1 MQNIEQLKSSGG
13 AELPP
18 IEFTNLIQR
27 ELIQNSHEDP
37 MEWVVKN
44 SANFRKLLEANP
56 DLIEKYKAASGDKEK
71 KAQFLEFVAGAL
83 EDVGLGEK
91 EVN

>member
-1 MQNIEQLKSSGG
+1 MGNIEQVKSDNR

-27 ELIQNSHEDP
+27 ELIQNSQEDP
-37 MEWVVKN
+37 VVWVEKN

-56 DLIEKYKAASGDKEK
+56 NLIEDYKKLSEDKDK
-71 KAQFLEFVAGAL
+71 KNRFLEFVAGAL
-83 EDVGLGEK
+83 RDIRMGEG
-91 EVN
+91 EAN

>member
-1 MQNIEQLKSSGG
+1 MQNIEQAKSSGG

-37 MEWVVKN
+37 MEWVAKN
-44 SANFRKLLEANP
+44 SENFRKLLVANP
-56 DLIEKYKAASGDKEK
+56 SLIEEYKKVLADKEK
-71 KAQFLEFVAGAL
+71 KARFLEFVAGAL
-83 EDVGLGEK
+83 EDVGAGEK
-91 EVN
+91 EMN